1 MASKNNLPSFTR
13 VLTAFCLVLFV
24 FLFLPTSLSNLSE
37 ILKYLLLVGI
47 IVLLMM
53 YNQVLG
59 SLASSLS
66 PVQDGDQS
74 KPENANVVESNR
86 TNTLYDNLKQ
96 LVLSTVKALNPKFDS
111 AIYMIDPE
119 AGVFSSQ
126 GSNAD
131 DFLDSIPTNNSII
144 SSILQQ
150 SSTVYQKDDKDAWN
164 EIFEN
169 KPWRGSEC
177 VIGSPISLHG
187 AVAGFVLTR
196 IDHFS
201 DLTDKDR
208 SVLGAMG
215 KFISH
220 GLGSL
225 ESLEKHIMG
234 EENKARILELLSELN
249 FKSDESQVLDHFKYL
264 IRTFFYY
271 DRLTVSLQ
279 NENELNLVIKLV
291 DGIEDEFVKDTEFP
305 SHGTLH
311 GLPTVSGKVI
321 LSQNWKKSHANVAR
335 FNSTEAPTDFQS
347 VLGVPIM
354 IDGESRG
361 SLFIE
366 SMTGRPYTKADEQTF
381 ILIGRVLGASLHWLF
396 EYEKIYQNATH
407 DGLSKLLNHQTYKE
421 RFAEEIQR
429 AKRFQHHMAVLIFD
443 LDKFKRINDTLGHP
457 YGDYVIQTVAKI
469 MSENVR
475 TIDVVARYGGEE
487 FAIILIN
494 TTAEMAMVVAQ
505 RIVDNIAEYPYSM
518 DGESVRMTISGGM
531 SEYPTHSENLKDL
544 IDLADKAMYNAKQNG
559 GNGIIIHSN
568 GTATT
573 TSTQNG

>member
-1 MASKNNLPSFTR
+1 MSTINNLPIFTKA
-13 VLTAFCLVLFV
+13 LAAFCLVLFI
-24 FLFLPTSLSNLSE
+24 FLFLPESLSNYSE
-37 ILKYLLLVGI
+37 ILRYLILLGI
-47 IVLLMM
+47 IVILMI
-53 YNQVLG
+53 YSQLLG
-59 SLASSLS
+59 SLTSS
-66 PVQDGDQS
+66 PAQ
-74 KPENANVVESNR
+74 AVEVAHTDESTTYQTDLKT
-86 TNTLYDNLKQ
+86 TNHLYENLKK
-96 LVLSTVKALNPKFDS
+96 LVLSTVKAINPKFDS

-119 AGVFSSQ
+119 AGVFSLQASHI
-126 GSNAD
+126 D
-131 DFLDSIPTNNSII
+131 DFLDSISSNNSII
-144 SSILQQ
+144 SSILKNT
-150 SSTVYQKDDKDAWN
+150 STVYQKDDKDGWN
-164 EIFEN
+164 ELFDD

-187 AVAGFVLTR
+187 SIAGFVLTR

-201 DLTDKDR
+201 DMTDKDK
-208 SVLGAMG
+208 SVLQTMG

-234 EENKARILELLSELN
+234 EENKSRIIEILSELN

-271 DRLTVSLQ
+271 DRLTISLKS
-279 NENELNLVIKLV
+279 EKELNSIIKLV
-291 DGIEDEFVKDTEFP
+291 DGVIDEFVEGTEFP

-311 GLPTVSGKVI
+311 GLPTVSEKVV
-321 LSQNWKKSHANVAR
+321 LSQNWKESHENVAR
-335 FNSTEAPTDFQS
+335 FNSNEAPTDFQS
-347 VLGVPIM
+347 VLGVPI
-354 IDGESRG
+354 IAYGESRG

-366 SMTGRPYTKADEQTF
+366 RITGQPYTKADEQNLT
-381 ILIGRVLGASLHWLF
+381 LIGRVMGASLNWLM

-421 RFAEEIQR
+421 RFSEEIQR

-443 LDKFKRINDTLGHP
+443 LDKFKRVNDTLGHP

-494 TTAEMAMVVAQ
+494 TTPEMALVVSQ
-505 RIVDNIAEYPYSM
+505 RIVDNIADYPYSM
-518 DGESVRMTISGGM
+518 NGESIQMTISGGM
-531 SEYPTHSENLKDL
+531 SLYPSHSENMKDL
-544 IDLADKAMYNAKQNG
+544 IDLADKAMYDAKQVG
-559 GNGIIIHSN
+559 GNQIKIYSN
-568 GTATT
+568 DDATIAPT
-573 TSTQNG
+573 

>member
-1 MASKNNLPSFTR
+1 MIYSQL
-13 VLTAFCLVLFV
+13 
-24 FLFLPTSLSNLSE
+24 
-37 ILKYLLLVGI
+37 
-47 IVLLMM
+47 
-53 YNQVLG
+53 LG
-59 SLASSLS
+59 SLTSSS
-66 PVQDGDQS
+66 PAQAAEEADTD
-74 KPENANVVESNR
+74 ES
-86 TNTLYDNLKQ
+86 TTYQTDLKTTDHLYENLKK
-96 LVLSTVKALNPKFDS
+96 LVLSTVKAINPKFDS

-119 AGVFSSQ
+119 AGVFSLQ
-126 GSNAD
+126 GSHTD
-131 DFLDSIPTNNSII
+131 DFLDSISSNNSII
-144 SSILQQ
+144 SSILKDT
-150 SSTVYQKDDKDAWN
+150 STVYQKDDKDGWN
-164 EIFEN
+164 QLFDD

-187 AVAGFVLTR
+187 SIAGFVLTR

-201 DLTDKDR
+201 DMTDKDKA
-208 SVLGAMG
+208 VLQTMG

-234 EENKARILELLSELN
+234 EENKSRIIEILSEIN

-271 DRLTVSLQ
+271 DRLTISLKS
-279 NENELNLVIKLV
+279 EIELNSIIKLV
-291 DGIEDEFVKDTEFP
+291 DGVKDEFVEGTEFP

-311 GLPTVSGKVI
+311 GLPTVSEKAV
-321 LSQNWKKSHANVAR
+321 LSQNWKESHENVAR
-335 FNSTEAPTDFQS
+335 FNSNEAPTDFQS
-347 VLGVPIM
+347 VLGVPI
-354 IDGESRG
+354 IAYGESRG

-366 SMTGRPYTKADEQTF
+366 RITGQPYTKADEQNLT
-381 ILIGRVLGASLHWLF
+381 LIGRVMGASLNWLI

-421 RFAEEIQR
+421 RFSEEIQR

-443 LDKFKRINDTLGHP
+443 LDKFKRVNDTLGHP

-494 TTAEMAMVVAQ
+494 TTPEMALVVAQ
-505 RIVDNIAEYPYSM
+505 RIVDNIADYPYSM
-518 DGESVRMTISGGM
+518 NGESIRMTISAGM
-531 SEYPTHSENLKDL
+531 SLYPTHSENMKDL
-544 IDLADKAMYNAKQNG
+544 IDLADKAMYNAKQVG
-559 GNGIIIHSN
+559 GNQIKIHSN
-568 GTATT
+568 DDAPT
-573 TSTQNG
+573 